1 VTVTFATLSVV
12 ALVFGVVWLYVNAY
26 TFVPV
31 YRKAFLALVGGSE
44 DPRVYEEG
52 TAVPDEELP
61 TVDVLLPAYDEDE
74 TVGYSIRSLREA
86 DYPDGKLRISVL
98 VEAFDR
104 ETRDELSRLRRLY
117 DFDEVVVPPS
127 YPGDANKPRALNYG
141 FEVTDGEIVGV
152 IDAEDIVAPELFR
165 QAVCAL
171 LDGGH
176 DYAQGRLDMSNEDDG
191 VLNTLFRGEYGFWY
205 GTVIP
210 SYFRVGNPVPLG
222 GTTNFAWRSVLK
234 EASEERVERFG
245 SPWSDDEPADTGHEC
260 VVPWDPRNV
269 TEDFELGF
277 LLWEMGKSM
286 AMVKAVTREE
296 SPVGLNGW
304 VRQRTRWQKG
314 KLYTLVQR
322 MRHPPSGA
330 TAKAHIYTQSATP
343 HLGPINIVGVV
354 LIAVYANIV
363 GFLASPVVAAVL
375 VAGLVM
381 VLHHM
386 ALQAYGYLSIT
397 EETGFRRVRRTAYN
411 FVGLPLYW
419 GIIWGSDVRAFI
431 QLASDSLR
439 WEKTRHVGRH
449 TTREDPTG
457 VEPTMEAVGLRLV
470 VYSVGCADA
479 VSKPDTG
486 SGWTWRLDSPAD
498 ELTVASAGRLFG
510 TEDGARRHAAAFND
524 ALPVAVG
531 SGTVF
536 GVDGTDGGGWGWRLR
551 DGASELAVGPPELHD
566 EKEARDCVGRVR
578 SVAGTAAVD
587 EVGLGDGKGDTNGT
601 QGGTAEDIFVSVEVE
616 KKDREE

>member
-1 VTVTFATLSVV
+1 MPVSVATLSVV
-12 ALVFGVVWLYVNAY
+12 ALVFGAVWIYVNAY
-26 TFVPV
+26 TFAPI
-31 YRKAFLALVGGSE
+31 YRRAFMRLVGRSE
-44 DPRVYEEG
+44 DPRVYGEG
-52 TAVPDEELP
+52 TTAPDDSLP
-61 TVDVLLPAYDEDE
+61 LIDVLLPAYDEDE
-74 TVGYSIRSLREA
+74 TIGHSIRSLKEA
-86 DYPDGKLRISVL
+86 DYPEEKLRISVL

-127 YPGDANKPRALNYG
+127 YPGDANKPRALDYG
-141 FEVTDGEIVGV
+141 FEVTEGDIVGV

-165 QAVCAL
+165 QVVCAL

-176 DYAQGRLDMSNEDDG
+176 DYAQGRLDMRNEDDG
-191 VLNTLFRGEYGFWY
+191 FLNTLFRGEYGFWY
-205 GTVIP
+205 GIVIP

-245 SPWSDDEPADTGHEC
+245 SPWSDDELADSGHEG

-322 MRHPPSGA
+322 IRYPPSGA

-354 LIAVYANIV
+354 LVAVYANIV
-363 GFLASPVVAAVL
+363 GFLASSVVAAVL
-375 VAGLVM
+375 IAGLVM
-381 VLHHM
+381 VFHHM

-419 GIIWGSDVRAFI
+419 GILWGSDVRAFV
-431 QLASDSLR
+431 QLASDSLS
-439 WEKTRHVGRH
+439 WEKTHHVGRH
-449 TTREDPTG
+449 MSDDDLTG
-457 VEPTMEAVGLRLV
+457 VESAMSASGFRLV
-470 VYSVGCADA
+470 VYEADGEDRA
-479 VSKPDTG
+479 EES
-486 SGWTWRLDSPAD
+486 WTWRLDTLDSTRTAA
-498 ELTVASAGRLFG
+498 LAGSFFE
-510 TEDGARRHAAAFND
+510 TEETARSHAEQFND

-536 GVDGTDGGGWGWRLR
+536 EVVRVEDGWGWRLT
-551 DGASELAVGPPELHD
+551 DGESTHAVAPSVLSD
-566 EKEARDCVGRVR
+566 EKGARENVGRVKA
-578 SVAGTAAVD
+578 VAGTATVGETGSDDVVD
-587 EVGLGDGKGDTNGT
+587 LREVEGETDG
-601 QGGTAEDIFVSVEVE
+601 IVVSVDVE
-616 KKDREE
+616 ERRKD

>member
-1 VTVTFATLSVV
+1 MLSVV

-31 YRKAFLALVGGSE
+31 YRKAFLFLVGESK
-44 DPRVYEEG
+44 DPRVYGEG
-52 TAVPDEELP
+52 TAVPDEDLP

-86 DYPDGKLRISVL
+86 EYPDERLRISVL

-141 FEVTDGEIVGV
+141 FEVTDGDIVGV

-176 DYAQGRLDMSNEDDG
+176 DYAQGRLDMRNEDDG
-191 VLNTLFRGEYGFWY
+191 LLNTLFRGEYGFWY

-210 SYFRVGNPVPLG
+210 SYFRLGNPVPLG
-222 GTTNFAWRSVLK
+222 GTTNFAWRSVLQ

-245 SPWSDDEPADTGHEC
+245 SPWSNAELTDSGHEG

-322 MRHPPSGA
+322 IRHPPSGA
-330 TAKAHIYTQSATP
+330 AAKAHIYTQSATP
-343 HLGPINIVGVV
+343 HLGPINILGVV
-354 LIAVYANIV
+354 LIAAYANIV

-375 VAGLVM
+375 IAGLVM
-381 VLHHM
+381 VFHHM

-419 GIIWGSDVRAFI
+419 GILWGSDVRAFV
-431 QLASDSLR
+431 QLASDSLS
-439 WEKTRHVGRH
+439 WEKTHHVGRH
-449 TTREDPTG
+449 MSDDDLTG
-457 VEPTMEAVGLRLV
+457 VESAMSASGFRLV
-470 VYSVGCADA
+470 VYEDDGEDRAEES
-479 VSKPDTG
+479 
-486 SGWTWRLDSPAD
+486 WTWRLDTLDSTR
-498 ELTVASAGRLFG
+498 TVARAGSFFK
-510 TEDGARRHAAAFND
+510 TEETARSHAEQFND

-536 GVDGTDGGGWGWRLR
+536 EVVRVEDGWGWRLT
-551 DGASELAVGPPELHD
+551 DGESTHAVAPSVLSD
-566 EKEARDCVGRVR
+566 EKGARENVGRVKA
-578 SVAGTAAVD
+578 VAGTATVGETGLDDVVD
-587 EVGLGDGKGDTNGT
+587 LREVEGETDG
-601 QGGTAEDIFVSVEVE
+601 IVVSVDVE
-616 KKDREE
+616 ERRKD

>member
-1 VTVTFATLSVV
+1 MTVTFAMLSVV

-26 TFVPV
+26 TFVPI
-31 YRKAFLALVGGSE
+31 YRKAFLYLVGESK
-44 DPRVYEEG
+44 DPRVYGEG
-52 TAVPDEELP
+52 TAVPDEDLP

-74 TVGYSIRSLREA
+74 TVGYSVRSLREA
-86 DYPDGKLRISVL
+86 EYPDGKLRISVL

-141 FEVTDGEIVGV
+141 FEVTDGDIVGV

-171 LDGGH
+171 VDGGH
-176 DYAQGRLDMSNEDDG
+176 DYAQGRLDMRNEDDG
-191 VLNTLFRGEYGFWY
+191 LLNTLFRGEYGFWY

-210 SYFRVGNPVPLG
+210 SYFRLGNPVPLG

-234 EASEERVERFG
+234 EASEERTERFG
-245 SPWSDDEPADTGHEC
+245 SPWSNAELTDSGHEG

-322 MRHPPSGA
+322 IRHPPSGA
-330 TAKAHIYTQSATP
+330 AAKAHIYTQSATP
-343 HLGPINIVGVV
+343 HLGPINILGVV
-354 LIAVYANIV
+354 LIAAYANIV

-375 VAGLVM
+375 IAGLVM
-381 VLHHM
+381 VFHHM
-386 ALQAYGYLSIT
+386 ALQAYGYLSVT

-411 FVGLPLYW
+411 FFGLPLYW
-419 GIIWGSDVRAFI
+419 GILWGSDVRAFI

-439 WEKTRHVGRH
+439 WEKTRHLGRH

-470 VYSVGCADA
+470 VYRVDRAD
-479 VSKPDTG
+479 TE

-498 ELTVASAGRLFG
+498 DERTVASAGRLFG
-510 TEDGARRHAAAFND
+510 TEDGAGRHAAAFSD

-536 GVDGTDGGGWGWRLR
+536 GVERTDGRGWGWSLR
-551 DGASELAVGPPELHD
+551 DGVSELAVGPPGLHD
-566 EKEARDCVGRVR
+566 EQEARDCVGRVR
-578 SVAGTAAVD
+578 SVAGTATVNQAGSGD
-587 EVGLGDGKGDTNGT
+587 EEDDASGT
-601 QGGTAEDIFVSVEVE
+601 QDGTAEDIVVSVDVE
-616 KKDREE
+616 NDNREK